1 MLFFAYKEYNFM
13 CGPIEMIKHTVSTD
27 QAPQAVGPY
36 SQAIST
42 GPMVFVSGQIPLDP
56 ATGIVVNGDIK
67 AQTKRALTSV
77 KEVLTAAGSS
87 MEEVVK
93 VTVFLT
99 SMNDFADMNQ
109 VYAEFFGENP
119 PARVCV
125 EVSRLPKDVNVEIDA
140 IALVQ

>member
-1 MLFFAYKEYNFM
+1 M
-13 CGPIEMIKHTVSTD
+13 CGSIEMHKQVVSTD
-27 QAPQAVGPY
+27 KAPKAVGPY

-42 GPMVFVSGQIPLDP
+42 GPMVFVSGQIPFDP
-56 ATGIVVNGDIK
+56 ATGMAVTGDIK
-67 AQTKRALTSV
+67 AQTKRVLTNV

-87 MEEVVK
+87 LKEVVK

-99 SMNDFADMNQ
+99 DMNDFADMNQ

-119 PARVCV
+119 PARICV

-140 IALVQ
+140 IALVP